1 MAYFSQERKKE
12 MQPKIKELLKEY
24 GLKGRLSVR
33 HHSSVV
39 LTVFSGEM
47 DFSDYMN
54 PEKFGPIK
62 QECIPV
68 NVYWID
74 DHWIG
79 KARDFFNKAL
89 AILNDGNYDRSNYMT
104 DYFEV
109 GWYVDIN
116 IGRWDKPYEL
126 TR

>member
-24 GLKGRLSVR
+24 GLKGRLSVQ

-54 PEKFGPIK
+54 PEKFGPT
-62 QECIPV
+62 CIGLT
-68 NVYWID
+68 IT
-74 DHWIG
+74 G
-79 KARDFFNKAL
+79 LARRGIFSKKHSRF
-89 AILNDGNYDRSNYMT
+89 
-104 DYFEV
+104 
-109 GWYVDIN
+109 
-116 IGRWDKPYEL
+116 
-126 TR
+126 